1 MTKETQKQ
9 RYETRKDKQQQYY
22 IKDDVDGV
30 KLKRVI
36 EYMNAKKKDYK
47 I

>member
-1 MTKETQKQ
+1 MTKDTQKQ
-9 RYETRKDKQQQYY
+9 RYDAKKDKQRQQNVN
-22 IKDDVDGV
+22 DDAEFNGV
-30 KLKRVI
+30 KRVI